1 MRTNCEE
8 NCSGWREFTGAGY
21 GWSEGGAVYREVSSS
36 SMWAVNVWS
45 MDEDHIPR
53 QTKGSGEKAEY

>member
-1 MRTNCEE
+1 MR
-8 NCSGWREFTGAGY
+8 RIAAG
-21 GWSEGGAVYREVSSS
+21 GESLPEQDMDGLRVELCIEKVSSS
-36 SMWAVNVWS
+36 SMWAGNVGS